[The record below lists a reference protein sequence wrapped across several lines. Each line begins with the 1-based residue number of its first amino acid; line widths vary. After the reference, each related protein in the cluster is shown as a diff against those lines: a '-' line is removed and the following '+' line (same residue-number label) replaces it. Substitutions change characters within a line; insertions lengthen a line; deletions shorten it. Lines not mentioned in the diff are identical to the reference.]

1 MMCVAK
7 VYHSLLDEKQ
17 KEVGGLTNP
26 LLKKALVLLVAWLG
40 GDLTLWVQC
49 LLIVDQ
55 GIRHR

>member
-1 MMCVAK
+1 MEDNPRAEK
-7 VYHSLLDEKQ
+7 VQCNEKQ